1 MVLMVSFDHIFF
13 KKKLFFQNLFSCKNK
28 KLSIEES
35 ERERE
40 RERVTRPIIA
50 GWEYNRIKRSLT
62 IESLKNI
69 QICSRV
75 SI

>member
-28 KLSIEES
+28 KLSIEERERDR

-40 RERVTRPIIA
+40 RERENVLP
-50 GWEYNRIKRSLT
+50 GLS
-62 IESLKNI
+62 
-69 QICSRV
+69 
-75 SI
+75 